1 MKNST
6 NQTNFCNP
14 LSQLDSFLISTEEFQ
29 ENLSHAKSARILV
42 FSDSHGNRQ
51 QLERILSYFSGH
63 IDAIAFC
70 GDGISDLLSIIEDV
84 QDCALPFSIPPVTAF
99 VCGNND
105 SSAFPME
112 FPVSCRQSAC
122 SQIVKIPQCLVFTAC
137 GHKIFMTHG
146 HRYGVYSSLENLEH
160 EAQIVGADFVFFGHT
175 HVPQF
180 EYRKCI
186 LLNPGSI
193 SLPRSYSSPSFAMV
207 TIFEEKKQMEASF
220 YRIERS
226 GNQEFYKLYSPES
239 FILH

>member
-84 QDCALPFSIPPVTAF
+84 HEIVCASVYNP
-99 VCGNND
+99 
-105 SSAFPME
+105 
-112 FPVSCRQSAC
+112 AC
-122 SQIVKIPQCLVFTAC
+122 DRFCV
-137 GHKIFMTHG
+137 
-146 HRYGVYSSLENLEH
+146 
-160 EAQIVGADFVFFGHT
+160 
-175 HVPQF
+175 
-180 EYRKCI
+180 RK
-186 LLNPGSI
+186 
-193 SLPRSYSSPSFAMV
+193 
-207 TIFEEKKQMEASF
+207 
-220 YRIERS
+220 
-226 GNQEFYKLYSPES
+226 
-239 FILH
+239 